1 VTRTPQGQRP
11 QFALLLGAAL
21 LLLAGLGRLD
31 LWAPDEPRYAHVAE
45 ELRSWRH
52 GAESAVVLRLN
63 GEVYTQKPPA
73 YFWMAAAAGA
83 PLGRVTEA
91 AARLPSALAGICLV
105 LLTFSFGRQLVGTGA
120 GLLGAALLLTS
131 FDFAWSARRVQL
143 DVVLA
148 LWETAALFAFWQLQ
162 CGVGSR
168 RLRLVWMHGALGL
181 AVLTKGPVGFLVP
194 LLVILTTLGL
204 GRRLRTLPG
213 LLPPWALLLSLG
225 PGLVWLFCVV
235 SLAPPGYLD
244 EAVGTNVFGRFF
256 GGTSH
261 ARPFY
266 YYFYQLPADFLPWT
280 LLLPAVYTIARGSIF
295 SRTEERAEE
304 STSAWTF
311 LLAWVATSF
320 VFFSLSGGKRGLY
333 LLPAFPPLALLC
345 ADAWLRSVGKDGDVP
360 RPLAWA
366 LAGMATLLTLAGLAG
381 VLAPLA
387 APPDVASGLL
397 VAGGLVVI
405 AIVGAAV
412 LGWRRTAGV
421 HSRVWIPVATVYA
434 IELAIFLI
442 VLPAFDDTKSPRSI
456 AASAAEVAGP
466 DGEIGLLG
474 HRAMVGGLV
483 YYGDRPVAQLS
494 TPEDVG
500 NFLASGGRAVVIK
513 ARHLDWLRA
522 EVPVEVQGRF
532 REGRRGVL
540 VVSPTRSDESQDQA
554 PAAAQAP
561 ARPADP

>member
-1 VTRTPQGQRP
+1 
-11 QFALLLGAAL
+11 
-21 LLLAGLGRLD
+21 
-31 LWAPDEPRYAHVAE
+31 
-45 ELRSWRH
+45 
-52 GAESAVVLRLN
+52 
-63 GEVYTQKPPA
+63 
-73 YFWMAAAAGA
+73 
-83 PLGRVTEA
+83 
-91 AARLPSALAGICLV
+91 LV
-105 LLTFSFGRQLVGTGA
+105 LLTFSFGRQLVGSRA

-162 CGVGSR
+162 RGVGSR
-168 RLRLVWMHGALGL
+168 RRTLAWMHGALGL

-194 LLVILTTLGL
+194 LLVMLTTLGL
-204 GRRLRTLPG
+204 SRRLRALPG

-256 GGTSH
+256 EGTSH
-261 ARPFY
+261 NRPFY
-266 YYFYQLPADFLPWT
+266 YYLYQLPADFLPWT
-280 LLLPAVYTIARGSIF
+280 LLLPAVYTTARRHIF
-295 SRTEERAEE
+295 SRAEERPEDPAP
-304 STSAWTF
+304 AWTF
-311 LLAWVATSF
+311 LLAWVGASF

-345 ADAWLRSVGKDGDVP
+345 ADAWLRTLGKDGEGP

-366 LAGMATLLTLAGLAG
+366 LAGGAIVLALAGLAG

-387 APPDVASGLL
+387 SPGDVDSDLLVASGL
-397 VAGGLVVI
+397 VVLTI
-405 AIVGAAV
+405 LGAAV
-412 LGWRRTAGV
+412 LGWHKTEGV
-421 HSRVWIPVATVYA
+421 KSRVCIPLATVFG
-434 IELAIFLI
+434 IELAIFLL
-442 VLPAFDDTKSPRSI
+442 VLPAFDESKSPRRI
-456 AASAAEVAGP
+456 ATRAVEVAGP
-466 DGEIGLLG
+466 EGEIGLLG

-483 YYGDRPVAQLS
+483 YYGGRRVAQLS
-494 TPEDVG
+494 TPEGVG

-513 ARHLDWLRA
+513 ARHLDWVRE

-540 VVSPTRSDESQDQA
+540 VVSPSPAGESQGQA